1 MLPLIVTCIIELSAL
16 RMIAGGSDR
25 LCYLLGRQNQQLLI
39 GFVPLIA
46 ALSGEI
52 STQASTLTLRAVS
65 YGQLS
70 PQNVKIYMLEE
81 SKVAVLLGL
90 GLGITLATLAFL
102 SARSNSLSF
111 ALAVGMVQC
120 TSAVLAGCIG
130 SLAPLLLCFL
140 FKHHSRH
147 LGGCIER
154 AIPDVITA
162 FLTTGFLYLFLFIL
176 VSPHSDPTDSCPLS

>member
-1 MLPLIVTCIIELSAL
+1 MIVTCVIELSAL
-16 RMIAGGSDR
+16 QMIAGGSDR
-25 LCYLLGRQNQQLLI
+25 LCHVLGRQNQQLLI
-39 GFVPLIA
+39 GFIPLIA

-52 STQASTLTLRAVS
+52 STQASTLTIRAVS

-70 PQNVKIYMLEE
+70 PQNVKIYMSEE
-81 SKVAVLLGL
+81 LKVAVLLGL

-102 SARSNSLSF
+102 SASRNRLSF

-120 TSAVLAGCIG
+120 TSAVLASCMG

-140 FKHHSRH
+140 FKQHSRH

-162 FLTTGFLYLFLFIL
+162 FFTTGILYFFLSII
-176 VSPHSDPTDSCPLS
+176 VSPHSDPTDGCPVS